1 MQTTGMDPV
10 TRRHVWDIIEA
21 SKKGRA
27 IVLTTHSMEEADIL
41 GDRVAIMARGKM
53 RCIGTPIRLKTRF
66 GAGYVVNVSVRSENS
81 TCDPAQ
87 LAEEEQRRSTV
98 KQFFKEV

>member
-27 IVLTTHSMEEADIL
+27 IVLTTHSM
-41 GDRVAIMARGKM
+41 ARGKL

-81 TCDPAQ
+81 TRDPAQ
-87 LAEEEQRRSTV
+87 LAEEEQRRSKV